1 MPKGTDAIARHLDAA
16 AREAIVAPTAR
27 ASGLPPGLY
36 TDPAVAEAENARLF
50 ARTWTCAGYAHEV
63 ANPGDARPLAI
74 AGAPIVFVRGREGGL
89 RCFHNVC
96 PHRGNLVVARP
107 LAGAGS
113 LVCRY
118 HGWTFD
124 LGGVLRLTPHFGGYG
139 TPAQADFDRTCHGLR
154 PVRMACW
161 HDWLFVNLSGDA
173 PPFES
178 HLAPFAAQLEDYDLG
193 LLRHART
200 APFDIAANWKLV
212 EENFLEV
219 LHLPNVHPGL
229 NAVAPFKDHEIV
241 SDGAC
246 LGTVIRV
253 GLPAAWAEPAL
264 PRFPR
269 VGSDNR
275 TAKNLA
281 LFPNFK
287 LVVGPDHCASMIEF
301 PEGAARTRQRWDFYF
316 VGADSLD
323 ERFAAAREAIVDFFV
338 EVNGEDVGILEDLQA
353 ARASPAAGG
362 GVFSGVWDAA
372 VLGFQKLVAQ
382 ALG

>member
-1 MPKGTDAIARHLDAA
+1 MSDGMDVIARHLDAA
-16 AREAIVAPTAR
+16 ARAAIAAPTTA
-27 ASGLPPGLY
+27 AAGLPAGLY
-36 TDPAVAEAENARLF
+36 TDPSVAGAENARLF

-63 ANPGDARPLAI
+63 PNQGDALPLVA
-74 AGAPIVFVRGREGGL
+74 AGAPIVFVRGRDDRI

-96 PHRGNLVVARP
+96 PHRGNLVATHR
-107 LAGAGS
+107 LTGAGS

-118 HGWTFD
+118 HGWVFD
-124 LGGVLRLTPHFGGYG
+124 LDGGLRLTPHFGGFG
-139 TPAQADFDRTCHGLR
+139 SPTQEGFDRACHGLK
-154 PVRMACW
+154 PVRMARW

-173 PPFES
+173 PPFEDY
-178 HLAPFAAQLEDYDLG
+178 LAPFAARLVDYDLG

-200 APFDIAANWKLV
+200 ASFDIAANWKLV

-229 NAVAPFKDHEIV
+229 NAVAPFKDHEMV
-241 SDGAC
+241 NDGPC

-253 GLPAAWAEPAL
+253 GLPATWAEPAL

-269 VGSDNR
+269 LEADDR
-275 TAKNLA
+275 MAKNLA

-287 LVVGPDHCASMIEF
+287 LIVGPDHCASMIEF
-301 PEGAARTRQRWDFYF
+301 PDGAARTRQRWDFYF
-316 VGADSLD
+316 VGAESLD
-323 ERFAAAREAIVDFFV
+323 ARFAQARAAIVDFFL
-338 EVNGEDVGILEDLQA
+338 EVNGEDVGILEDMQV

-362 GVFSGVWDAA
+362 GVFSGAWEPV
-372 VLGFQKLVAQ
+372 VHGFQKLVAA